1 MQKVRTKTTLK
12 RHVIENHTFLKLDL
26 KKITMKN
33 FKLLVCI
40 IFICIYGTNCKSQ
53 SALSINCPIVIGPVG
68 LQVVISYES
77 AKKNCNNRI
86 KFVDIGQKTKRP
98 WSGYDAYENWF
109 EKLKNDSAIKVS
121 IVKYIITPNVGQ
133 IKRSSAKIVK
143 GVGKNSYWLGS
154 TQFTN
159 DRYIMNQ
166 DSSFQI
172 IANGKFFNKPTGI
185 SQILM
190 TKGTGQKDY
199 YAGLGEDDKIYK
211 AKGENG
217 VEQVGIAS
225 YFWIPLE
232 SNPKLQRAIVMTK
245 GMSQNEKWCGE
256 LDGTIYIQK

>member
-1 MQKVRTKTTLK
+1 
-12 RHVIENHTFLKLDL
+12 
-26 KKITMKN
+26 MKN
-33 FKLLVCI
+33 FKLLISI
-40 IFICIYGTNCKSQ
+40 ILICICGTGGCQ
-53 SALSINCPIVIGPVG
+53 SHSDPSINCPIIIGPIG
-68 LQVVISYES
+68 LQIVISFES

-86 KFVDIGQKTKRP
+86 KFVDIGQKTKCP

-121 IVKYIITPNVGQ
+121 IVKYQFVPNVGQ
-133 IKRSSAKIVK
+133 TKMVK

-166 DSSFQI
+166 DSSFKI

-185 SQILM
+185 TQILM

-217 VEQVGIAS
+217 VEQVGISS

-232 SNPKLQRAIVMTK
+232 SNPKLQRAILMTK
-245 GMSQNEKWCGE
+245 GMNPNDKWCGE
-256 LDGTIYIQK
+256 LDGTIYVEK

>member
-1 MQKVRTKTTLK
+1 M
-12 RHVIENHTFLKLDL
+12 
-26 KKITMKN
+26 KI
-33 FKLLVCI
+33 FKLLISFIFLCI
-40 IFICIYGTNCKSQ
+40 CQIGCHYHSEP
-53 SALSINCPIVIGPVG
+53 AINCPIIIGPVG

-77 AKKNCNNRI
+77 AKKICNNRI
-86 KFVDIGQKTKRP
+86 KFIDIGQQTKCP
-98 WSGYDAYENWF
+98 WSGYDVYENWF

-133 IKRSSAKIVK
+133 IKGTSAKIVK
-143 GVGKNSYWLGS
+143 GIGKNSYWLGS

-190 TKGTGQKDY
+190 TKGIGQKDY

-211 AKGENG
+211 AKGDDG
-217 VEQVGIAS
+217 VEQVGIAA

-232 SNPKLQRAIVMTK
+232 TNPKLQRAIIMTK
-245 GMSQNEKWCGE
+245 GMNPNDKWCGE

>member
-1 MQKVRTKTTLK
+1 
-12 RHVIENHTFLKLDL
+12 
-26 KKITMKN
+26 MKN
-33 FKLLVCI
+33 FRLFILI
-40 IFICIYGTNCKSQ
+40 IFLFVCGTGCKNHSDP
-53 SALSINCPIVIGPVG
+53 SINCPIIIGPVG
-68 LQVVISYES
+68 QQLVISFES
-77 AKKNCNNRI
+77 AKKICNNRI
-86 KFVDIGQKTKRP
+86 KFIDIGEQTKCP
-98 WSGYDAYENWF
+98 WSGYDIYENWF
-109 EKLKNDSAIKVS
+109 EKFKNDSVVEVS
-121 IVKYIITPNVGQ
+121 NVKYIITPNAGQ
-133 IKRSSAKIVK
+133 VKGTSAKIVK

-172 IANGKFFNKPTGI
+172 IANGKYFNKPTGI
-185 SQILM
+185 TQILM
-190 TKGTGQKDY
+190 TKGTDQKDY

-232 SNPKLQRAIVMTK
+232 SNPKLQRAIIMTK
-245 GMSQNEKWCGE
+245 GMSQNDKWCGE